1 MSRDI
6 IDELIEMR
14 DRISARIEEE
24 EARHAKLQEAISA
37 DEARLVMADAL
48 ALLAK
53 GRFHSDHAGQVA
65 AVRDRLRKQ
74 LRGAA

>member
-6 IDELIEMR
+6 IDELIDMR
-14 DRISARIEEE
+14 DRIAARIEEE
-24 EARHAKLQEAISA
+24 EARQLKLQAAISA
-37 DEARLVMADAL
+37 DEARLAMADAL

-53 GRFHSDHAGQVA
+53 GRFHHDHAGQVA

-74 LRGAA
+74 IMGAA